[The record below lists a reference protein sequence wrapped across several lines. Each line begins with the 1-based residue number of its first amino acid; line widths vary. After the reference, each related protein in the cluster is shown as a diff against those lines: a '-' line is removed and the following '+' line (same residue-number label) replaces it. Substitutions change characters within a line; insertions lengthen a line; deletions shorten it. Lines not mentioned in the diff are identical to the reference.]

1 MLNTN
6 AGRSIETLTT
16 KSSLPARYD
25 AIRNATIDICKPLS
39 HEDHVVQPVIFVS
52 PPKWHLAHSTWFFE
66 NFILLKHKKG
76 YRAFNESY
84 NYLFNSYYESVGKR
98 ALRTDRGN
106 ITRPGVEE
114 ILQYRA
120 YVDEQMQLLMQ
131 EGISEEAAAFIELG
145 LNHEQQ
151 HQELLY
157 TDIKYILGHNPLF
170 PQYHAPALRVEAA
183 ARPANYIEMSEG
195 TYEIGHAGNDFCF
208 DNEKGRHKVFLH
220 AFRYMDRLV
229 TNEEYLQFMEAGGYE
244 NALLWLAEGWDWVK
258 QNNVIAPM
266 YWHKIDNEWHN
277 YTLEG
282 LVKIDEA
289 APVTHVSY
297 YEAEAFARW
306 KGKRLLTEF
315 EWEAVCSAKHKVIPA
330 HANFSGKRLLTTS
343 HAGEGDD
350 QLLGNTWEWTASAYL
365 PYPFYKQAEGALG
378 EYNGK
383 FMVNQ
388 MVLRGGSCVTP
399 RDHMRITYRN
409 FFHADE
415 RWQFTGIRLA
425 ESIGK

>member
-1 MLNTN
+1 MLKTGAEKNSDILHD
-6 AGRSIETLTT
+6 RSTLQM
-16 KSSLPARYD
+16 RYN
-25 AIRNATIDICKPLS
+25 AIRNATTAVCKPLTY
-39 HEDHVVQPVIFVS
+39 EDHVVQPVIFVS

-66 NFILLKHKKG
+66 NFILSKHKKG
-76 YRAFNESY
+76 YKVFNENY
-84 NYLFNSYYESVGKR
+84 NYLFNSYYESEGKR
-98 ALRTDRGN
+98 VLRTDRGN

-114 ILQYRA
+114 ILRYRA
-120 YVDEQMQLLMQ
+120 YVDEQMRLLL
-131 EGISEEAAAFIELG
+131 ETSVPEEAAAFIELG

-170 PQYHAPALRVEAA
+170 PPYHAPALRVEAA
-183 ARPANYIEMSEG
+183 ARPAAFIDMNEDI
-195 TYEIGHAGNDFCF
+195 YEIGYDGNDFCF

-220 AFRYMDRLV
+220 AFRYMDRLA
-229 TNEEYLQFMEAGGYE
+229 TNGEYLEFMEAGGYDD
-244 NALLWLAEGWDWVK
+244 ALLWLAEGWDWVNENK
-258 QNNVIAPM
+258 VNAPL
-266 YWHKIDNEWHN
+266 YWHKMDGEWYN
-277 YTLEG
+277 YTLAG
-282 LVKIDEA
+282 LLKVDEA
-289 APVTHVSY
+289 APVTHVNY
-297 YEAEAFARW
+297 FEADAFARW

-315 EWEAVCSAKHKVIPA
+315 EWEAACSVRHKVIPS
-330 HANFSGKRLLTTS
+330 HANFADKGILTTS
-343 HAGEGDD
+343 VAGEGDD
-350 QLLGNTWEWTASAYL
+350 QFLGNAWEWTSSAYL
-365 PYPFYKQAEGALG
+365 PYPYYKQAKGALG

-425 ESIGK
+425 ESIE

>member
-1 MLNTN
+1 MPEFIREENVSLSKAAQT
-6 AGRSIETLTT
+6 GRYS
-16 KSSLPARYD
+16 
-25 AIRNATIDICKPLS
+25 AIRKASVDICKPLS
-39 HEDHVVQPVIFVS
+39 HEDHVVQPAAFVS

-66 NFILLKHKKG
+66 HFILSKNKKG
-76 YRAFNESY
+76 YKAFNESY
-84 NYLFNSYYESVGKR
+84 NYLFNSYYDSAGSRV
-98 ALRTDRGN
+98 LRTDRGN

-120 YVDEQMQLLMQ
+120 YVDEQVGTLL
-131 EGISEEAAAFIELG
+131 ETGVPEEAAAFIELG
-145 LNHEQQ
+145 LHHEQQ

-170 PQYHAPALRVEAA
+170 PQYHAPALRAETPV
-183 ARPANYIEMSEG
+183 RPAAFIDMNEG
-195 TYEIGHAGNDFCF
+195 IYGIGYDGDGFCF

-220 AFRYMDRLV
+220 AFRFMDRLI
-229 TNEEYLQFMEAGGYE
+229 TNGEYLGFMEDGGYD

-258 QNNVIAPM
+258 QNRAASPL
-266 YWHKIDNEWHN
+266 YWYKIDNNWYN
-277 YTLEG
+277 YSLSG
-282 LVKIDEA
+282 LLKVNES

-297 YEAEAFARW
+297 YEADAFARW

-315 EWEAVCSAKHKVIPA
+315 EWEAACSARYREIPSHSNFADKRALSTSAA
-330 HANFSGKRLLTTS
+330 H
-343 HAGEGDD
+343 EGDD
-350 QLLGNTWEWTASAYL
+350 QLLGNAWEWTSSAYL
-365 PYPFYKQAEGALG
+365 PYPYYKQATGALG

-409 FFHADE
+409 FFHPDE

-425 ESIGK
+425 ESIV